1 MHAQTESILEDM
13 KTRILSD
20 IRIKRAAK
28 QGNKRKRD
36 DNDNKENKKPKLDT
50 NKLTQLI
57 NEAKTKNTYE
67 ELALILLQI
76 EAYEGEK
83 AYHDNKDT
91 IKTLKSKMIGLNNG
105 DYKIQ
110 VVQRIKGR
118 IDKLADKIG
127 TQSQTLL
134 NKLEQLKNTSDANE
148 ITRLEEE
155 INQEVGQSE
164 ANILLDKLI
173 NELQAIVKRGKNGN
187 DVQELNSKLAE
198 IKDFAKSTNTY
209 QQASYSRSKEKVEK
223 VLSEAENLNNQQ
235 TPDKGIEPWKIIVPA
250 SLIGGLL
257 ITALIIT
264 RSRRKNKI
272 E

>member
-1 MHAQTESILEDM
+1 
-13 KTRILSD
+13 
-20 IRIKRAAK
+20 
-28 QGNKRKRD
+28 
-36 DNDNKENKKPKLDT
+36 
-50 NKLTQLI
+50 
-57 NEAKTKNTYE
+57 
-67 ELALILLQI
+67 
-76 EAYEGEK
+76 
-83 AYHDNKDT
+83 
-91 IKTLKSKMIGLNNG
+91 
-105 DYKIQ
+105 
-110 VVQRIKGR
+110 
-118 IDKLADKIG
+118 
-127 TQSQTLL
+127 
-134 NKLEQLKNTSDANE
+134 
-148 ITRLEEE
+148 
-155 INQEVGQSE
+155 
-164 ANILLDKLI
+164 
-173 NELQAIVKRGKNGN
+173 VKRGKNGN